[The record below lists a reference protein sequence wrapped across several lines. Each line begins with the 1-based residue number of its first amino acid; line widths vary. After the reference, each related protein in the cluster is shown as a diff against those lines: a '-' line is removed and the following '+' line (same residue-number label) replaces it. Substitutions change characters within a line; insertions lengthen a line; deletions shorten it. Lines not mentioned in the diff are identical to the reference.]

1 MDKNKLRI
9 FILKNASRARRNKII
24 QLGMVPITKTK
35 DSRRI
40 TLAKK
45 MDKAIETFAKDAD
58 RKSLEKAIWKDV
70 VTYLI
75 DPEEYFLYGF
85 EYLNDEQ
92 KHSFVGNREKELI
105 CGWLNHLPENHDAWK
120 VFMDKWLTYEAF
132 KPYYQREAIHIT
144 SSSDKDAFI
153 AFCKKH
159 KTVITKV
166 SNSSQGR
173 GISRISASDDLDVV
187 FSKME
192 QSTLTNGGT
201 VVVEEV
207 VNQSEIMSVFNESS
221 VNTVRITT
229 FRKDDEIVIMFA
241 FMRTGRKGAV
251 VDNGGSGGLLI
262 GIDEKIGECNAEGCD
277 EEGHRYRTHPDSG
290 VEFIGFK
297 IPEWDKAVTLAKE
310 LATVIP
316 EQRYV
321 GWDLAYTDVGWV
333 MIEGNSWSQFVGPQ
347 ISQRRGMR
355 SFVDRTFYEYL
366 KM

>member
-120 VFMDKWLTYEAF
+120 IFMDKWLTYEAF
-132 KPYYQREAIHIT
+132 KPYYHREAIHIT
-144 SSSDKDAFI
+144 SPSDKDAFI
-153 AFCKKH
+153 TFCKKY

-173 GISRISASDDLDVV
+173 GISRLNDPDDLDAE
-187 FSKME
+187 FSKIE
-192 QSTLTNGGT
+192 QSTLANGGSI
-201 VVVEEV
+201 VVEEV
-207 VNQSEIMSVFNESS
+207 VHQSDIMSVFNKSS
-221 VNTVRITT
+221 VNTVRIAT
-229 FRKDDEIVIMFA
+229 FRKDDETVIMFA

-262 GIDEKIGECNAEGCD
+262 GVDENTGECNSEGCD
-277 EEGHRYRTHPDSG
+277 EAGHRYKRHPDSG
-290 VEFIGFK
+290 VEIVGFK
-297 IPEWDKAVTLAKE
+297 IPEWNRAIAMAKE
-310 LATVIP
+310 LANVVP

-321 GWDLAYTDVGWV
+321 GWDLAYTDAGWV

-355 SFVDRTFYEYL
+355 SYVDRTFYEYL